1 MLIITSYI
9 LLFATNLF
17 AKVWIVDN
25 NPFPVGDYTTLSAVH
40 GVASPGDTVYVYPSG
55 SLYEAIILTKKLFL
69 FGAGIDL
76 DLHGGQSTQANSTL
90 SGTMGFNAGSEG
102 SVMEGFDGNFI
113 VGINVDDIVIKRCE
127 IKYLVINGNG
137 CMVLQNEIVGSAG
150 SGDSSVLIGSN
161 YGNIIIANNKIY
173 NTSSSGLEEKVIASN
188 ISSTLVIVN
197 NVLNI
202 QYSGD
207 TVFKNLSPTTLVQ
220 NNIIIKGN
228 IPENAAWAIYQYN
241 MSNGSQIPDGGVGNI
256 ENIDM
261 SIVFED
267 PANFDTGLH
276 LLPGSPAAGTGFGGA
291 DMGIYGG
298 DYPFID
304 GGYPGIPAVYFI
316 ESQVITVPQNGL
328 NVRFKAKSN
337 AR

>member
-1 MLIITSYI
+1 MSCKQWLYV
-9 LLFATNLF
+9 LLTIVLSTTLS

-40 GVASPGDTVYVYPSG
+40 GVASPGDTVYVYPSATA
-55 SLYEAIILTKKLFL
+55 YAAITVSKKLYFI
-69 FGAGIDL
+69 GAGFDL
-76 DLHGGQSTQANSTL
+76 DLYGGQASTANTTI
-90 SGTMGFNAGSEG
+90 SGTMVYDVGSEG
-102 SVMEGFDGNFI
+102 AILEGFDGSF
-113 VGINVDDIVIKRCE
+113 VLDINTDDITVKRNE
-127 IKYLVINGNG
+127 LLRMTIDGSG
-137 CMVLQNEIVGSAG
+137 CLVLQNEIIGGVWNN
-150 SGDSSVLIGSN
+150 DNIRIGSN
-161 YGNIIIANNKIY
+161 LGNILIANNKIFNTESY
-173 NTSSSGLEEKVIASN
+173 NADAIESSITSSVTIINNILRTTTSN
-188 ISSTLVIVN
+188 RFAIN
-197 NVLNI
+197 
-202 QYSGD
+202 
-207 TVFKNLSPTTLVQ
+207 NLSASSLAQ
-220 NNIIIKGN
+220 NNIIVNGTVN
-228 IPENAAWAIYQYN
+228 IGAIYQYN
-241 MSNGSQIPDGGVGNI
+241 ISNSNQLPSDDGNLI
-256 ENIDM
+256 NIDM

-316 ESQVITVPQNGL
+316 ESQVITVHQNGL